1 MHSLRPN
8 FCFATIGNADS
19 AAKAVLTTHAHMAQD
34 ENTVAKLDII
44 LLYIGTSKNCRWHER
59 RVKRGRR
66 KMLIQ

>member
-1 MHSLRPN
+1 
-8 FCFATIGNADS
+8 
-19 AAKAVLTTHAHMAQD
+19 MAQD